1 VAWLSRGGD
10 TDEPVAVPRPD
21 SRSSIQPQQTREAA
35 MHESQ
40 SPFWI
45 LADGDD
51 LQRIVAHGSRSEE
64 RRSLQLLAVER
75 S

>member
-1 VAWLSRGGD
+1 
-10 TDEPVAVPRPD
+10 
-21 SRSSIQPQQTREAA
+21 